1 MLRELT
7 ASQLVNLTNRNTF
20 CSRSCLL
27 CFWFTSWTSCCRIT
41 LASIIYRLVET
52 NLFGILY
59 FTRRFKKFSLYER
72 LSNCIVR
79 YIPITYI
86 VCWYKIWSQVESVV
100 RTSITTSRDRDELWC
115 GLVSTSRY
123 MILAKVIRQHEVH
136 DVNQKHNKHDLE
148 QNVLRLV
155 RLQMVCL
162 HASST
167 VSINPYTQK

>member
-7 ASQLVNLTNRNTF
+7 ASQLVAIATGSDTGSHNRLDLIQNLEPTHYVCNWYISNNAIRQTF
-20 CSRSCLL
+20 IQRKLL
-27 CFWFTSWTSCCRIT
+27 KT
-41 LASIIYRLVET
+41 
-52 NLFGILY
+52 
-59 FTRRFKKFSLYER
+59 
-72 LSNCIVR
+72 
-79 YIPITYI
+79 
-86 VCWYKIWSQVESVV
+86 
-100 RTSITTSRDRDELWC
+100 
-115 GLVSTSRY
+115 
-123 MILAKVIRQHEVH
+123 ILAKVIRQHEVQ